1 MKAASSAPMAPLAP
15 SIRARKAPDVAR
27 PETFAI
33 LGRVAA
39 CLWFTSLTLFYA
51 QPLAAMVHA
60 IRPGDRAFADWAPI
74 VSRVCTLAF
83 FLVQAWLMLARRSPV
98 ARAEGLSPVAISLLG
113 TYGVWV
119 IAFLPPAETSPAI
132 DLLSAAITLL
142 GSLMIILAI
151 AFLGRSFSIAPQA
164 RTLITGGPYRI
175 VRHPLYLAEEIAI
188 VGVLI
193 HVAWYA
199 AIPFMLIHLALQISR
214 MRYEETLLRSVFPE
228 YGEYARRTARLIPGV
243 W

>member
-1 MKAASSAPMAPLAP
+1 MKAASSAPMAPVAP
-15 SIRARKAPDVAR
+15 FISARKAADEAR

-39 CLWFTSLTLFYA
+39 CLWFTLLTLFYA

-60 IRPGDRAFADWAPI
+60 IHPGDHAFADWAPV

-98 ARAEGLSPVAISLLG
+98 ARAEGLSPVTISLLG

-119 IAFLPPAETSPAI
+119 IAFLPQATASPAI
-132 DLLSAAITLL
+132 TLLSAAITLL

-164 RTLITGGPYRI
+164 RTLGRA
-175 VRHPLYLAEEIAI
+175 PLAP
-188 VGVLI
+188 
-193 HVAWYA
+193 A
-199 AIPFMLIHLALQISR
+199 ARRAMLL
-214 MRYEETLLRSVFPE
+214 LLRKKSKGATNRPSRPGAMFGWPTPSA
-228 YGEYARRTARLIPGV
+228 GEWPSFAPTRST
-243 W
+243 

>member
-1 MKAASSAPMAPLAP
+1 MKVASSAPTAPLAP
-15 SIRARKAPDVAR
+15 FIRARKGPDEAR

-39 CLWFTSLTLFYA
+39 CLWFTLLTLLYA

-60 IRPGDRAFADWAPI
+60 IRPGDRAFADWVPV

-83 FLVQAWLMLARRSPV
+83 LLVQAWLMLARRSPV
-98 ARAEGLSPVAISLLG
+98 ARAAGLSPVVISLLG

-119 IAFLPPAETSPAI
+119 IAFLPQATASPAI
-132 DLLSAAITLL
+132 ELLSAAITLL
-142 GSLMIILAI
+142 GSLMIILTI

-164 RTLITGGPYRI
+164 RTLITSGPYRI

-199 AIPFMLIHLALQISR
+199 AIPFMLIHLALQIRR

-228 YGEYARRTARLIPGV
+228 YGDYARRTARLIPGI

>member
-1 MKAASSAPMAPLAP
+1 MAPQAP
-15 SIRARKAPDVAR
+15 FIRAGAAAAEAR
-27 PETFAI
+27 PDTFAI

-51 QPLAAMVHA
+51 QPLAAMVRA
-60 IRPGDRAFADWAPI
+60 IDPGDRAFADWAPVI
-74 VSRVCTLAF
+74 SRVCTLV
-83 FLVQAWLMLARRSPV
+83 FLSVQAWLMLARRTPV
-98 ARAEGLSPVAISLLG
+98 ARVRGLWPVAVSLLG
-113 TYGVWV
+113 TYAVWL
-119 IAFLPPAETSPAI
+119 IALLPQAKASPGI
-132 DLLSAAITLL
+132 ELLSAAVTLL

-175 VRHPLYLAEEIAI
+175 VRHPLYLAEEIAVI
-188 VGVLI
+188 GVLI

-199 AIPFMLIHLALQISR
+199 AIPFMLVHLALQIRR

-228 YGEYARRTARLIPGV
+228 YGDYARRTARLIPGI